1 MQEDSPNAVQ
11 RIMQTGAKTLL
22 ALSAAQLLA
31 SGGHQT
37 TKEQTDICSV
47 ELNLSHA

>member
-1 MQEDSPNAVQ
+1 MQEDSLNAVQ

-31 SGGHQT
+31 SGRQ
-37 TKEQTDICSV
+37 QTD
-47 ELNLSHA
+47 